1 MTMPSLDMGGQP
13 RPWGRWLFCVSVTM
27 ALAAPMKPVSVA
39 HAQGVV
45 QGLGPTDIATYTTG
59 PALPADDA
67 SSRLPEVLS
76 DGDVVLYRRILSAQT
91 DGDFATADKLIDA
104 LGDRRLV
111 GHVLAERYLS
121 KGYKTSYR
129 ELHAW
134 LTAYSGQTETARMVR
149 LANGKRKAGD
159 PALPK
164 AAVSAA
170 GFSRS
175 GDEDMSWRDKPYKSA
190 NPGTGAGALES
201 RASKAMR
208 AGHVEDAAQML
219 NAANGIDPILIDQL
233 RGRIAIRAFQAG
245 KDSLAV
251 SLGQAALKSADKV
264 PDAAWFGGLAAWR
277 QGRRAEAATLF
288 EAVATSSYGSSWT
301 NAAGAFWAGRAYK
314 AIGKKDKS
322 DQFFARAAESPY
334 SLHGL
339 LARRSLGWD
348 MGLDW
353 ELPALKAREVG
364 QLRDY
369 PAAARALALVQ
380 IGRREIAEAELRAA
394 LPKLPDDLGLPMLTL
409 AERGGMPGLSM
420 SVAGGFLRE
429 KSQRFDAALYPIPP
443 WTPTPGFAVNP
454 ALVYAIAK
462 IESHFDPTVSNASG
476 ATGLMQLMPGTAKAM
491 TKMGK
496 PVRLDG
502 PDDLYDPAL
511 SLTLGQRLLHTLL
524 THPSVRG
531 DLIKM
536 TIAYNGGIGNM
547 EKWVKSAKAG
557 RDPLLLIEAIPSA
570 ETRNFTARAL
580 HNYFLYQMRLGQQTD
595 GLTQLAA
602 GRTPTYLPG
611 QYAPQEIASIR

>member
-1 MTMPSLDMGGQP
+1 M
-13 RPWGRWLFCVSVTM
+13 
-27 ALAAPMKPVSVA
+27 SVA
-39 HAQGVV
+39 HAQGLTK
-45 QGLGPTDIATYTTG
+45 GLGPTDIATYTTG

-67 SSRLPEVLS
+67 LSRLPEVLS

-104 LGDRRLV
+104 LGDRRLM

-121 KGYKTSYR
+121 KGYKTTYR
-129 ELHAW
+129 EAHAW
-134 LTAYSGQTETARMVR
+134 LTAYRGQAETARMVR
-149 LANGKRKAGD
+149 LASGKKKAGD

-164 AAVSAA
+164 GVAASA

-175 GDEDMSWRDKPYKSA
+175 GDEDMSWRDKPYRSSA
-190 NPGTGAGALES
+190 SGAAALE
-201 RASKAMR
+201 AKVTKALR
-208 AGHVEDAAQML
+208 AGKVEDVASILAAS
-219 NAANGIDPILIDQL
+219 GVEDPILLDQQ
-233 RGRIAIRAFQAG
+233 RGRAALRAFQAG
-245 KDSLAV
+245 KDALAV
-251 SLGQAALKSADKV
+251 SLGQAAAKSADKV

-277 QGRRAEAATLF
+277 QGRRAEAAQLF
-288 EAVATSSYGSSWT
+288 EAVAASTNGSSWT

-314 AIGKKDKS
+314 AVGKKDKS
-322 DQFFARAAESPY
+322 DQMFARAAESPH

-353 ELPALKAREVG
+353 ELPSLKAREVG
-364 QLRDY
+364 QLKDY
-369 PAAARALALVQ
+369 PSVARALALVQ
-380 IGRREIAEAELRAA
+380 VGRREIAEAELRAA
-394 LPKLPDDLGLPMLTL
+394 LPKLPEDLALSMLTL
-409 AERGGMPGLSM
+409 AERGGMPGLAM
-420 SVAGGFLRE
+420 SVAGGLLRE
-429 KSQRFDAALYPIPP
+429 KSQRFDAGLYPIPP
-443 WTPTPGFAVNP
+443 WAPTPGFAVNP

-462 IESHFDPTVSNASG
+462 VESHFDPTVSNASG

-491 TKMGK
+491 TKMGR
-496 PVRLDG
+496 PVRFDG

-524 THPSVRG
+524 THKSVKG
-531 DLIKM
+531 DLIKL

-547 EKWVKSAKAG
+547 EKWVQQAKAG

-570 ETRNFTARAL
+570 ETRNFTARSL

-602 GRTPTYLPG
+602 GKSPTYVPG
-611 QYAPQEIASIR
+611 QYAPQELASIR